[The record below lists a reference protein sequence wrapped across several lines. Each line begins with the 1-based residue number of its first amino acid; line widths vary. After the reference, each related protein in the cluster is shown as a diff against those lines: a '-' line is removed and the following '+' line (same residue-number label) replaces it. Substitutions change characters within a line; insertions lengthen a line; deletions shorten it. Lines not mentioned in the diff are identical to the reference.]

1 MNEKL
6 TLVDATERGKRA
18 FLAGKKAVPVYDT
31 GFTTE
36 ACASDVPTVEL
47 LDAWTIGWTRENLK

>member
-1 MNEKL
+1 MKL
-6 TLVDATERGKRA
+6 TLDTATERGKQA
-18 FLAGKKAVPVYDT
+18 FLAGTKAVPVFDK

-47 LDAWTIGWTRENLK
+47 FDAWVLGWTRENLK